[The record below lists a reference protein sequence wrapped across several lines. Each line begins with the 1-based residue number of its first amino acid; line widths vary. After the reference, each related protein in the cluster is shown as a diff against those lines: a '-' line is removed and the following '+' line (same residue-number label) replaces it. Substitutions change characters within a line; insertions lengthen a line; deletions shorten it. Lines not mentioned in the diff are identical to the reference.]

1 MSKKNKG
8 AKPQSKSANKAAN
21 ATPQVEAPTVETKKE
36 EKVEEPKVEEVQ
48 TPANPMSEF
57 TEQVKKATARGL
69 DSNRTVDLLSLSH
82 SYFHDAD
89 AAVERYGI
97 KKEVAET
104 MDKCTAIGV
113 ITMFAQEVALADTPW
128 SRTMRPAVLESMA
141 EVAKEIGV
149 TINLKSLPAPDKD
162 GNVTI
167 TQENVKVS
175 AETKKK
181 LKEEKELLEEKPEL
195 DVDKIENKMQ
205 LRKSLLIFLSER
217 KDYLEN
223 IQKAISLYAAYL
235 EKEKADATKG
245 LSRIQLLHNLIE
257 FVGEAPIV
265 MNGIGSFLYTVTAAT
280 KSPVPAF
287 CHLKN
292 TVTDRTTGNCEYENQ
307 FIADVVRELVIWKA
321 NIYKAKNEQSIE
333 AVKKNLEVLKK
344 DSKKNEKA
352 IKDQEE
358 RLETL
363 ENGFNVF
370 DRTISYVIEPSAEP
384 IESFLEKR
392 AEKDQV
398 AMKMFKSL
406 TESLYRGNSL
416 KGVKTDSLLAN
427 MKMQAGV
434 ITNLFRDPQMQFVN
448 YKESEIPELQFMAEG
463 EAEEPKE
470 EPKEAPKEE
479 PKEESKEES
488 KTEGE
493 PEKTEES
500 KN

>member
-8 AKPQSKSANKAAN
+8 AKAQTKSANKAAN
-21 ATPQVEAPTVETKKE
+21 AAPQVEAPTVETKKE
-36 EKVEEPKVEEVQ
+36 EKVEEPKVEEVK

-57 TEQVKKATARGL
+57 TEEVKKATARGL
-69 DSNRTVDLLSLSH
+69 DPNRTVDLLSLSH
-82 SYFHDAD
+82 SYFHDPD
-89 AAVERYGI
+89 AAAERYGI
-97 KKEVAET
+97 KKEVAIT

-113 ITMFAQEVALADTPW
+113 MTMFAQEVALADTPW
-128 SRTMRPAVLESMA
+128 SRTMRPAVLENMA
-141 EVAKEIGV
+141 EVAKEIGI
-149 TINLKSLPAPDKD
+149 TINLKSLPAPDKN

-195 DVDKIENKMQ
+195 DVNKIENKMQ

-217 KDYLEN
+217 KDYLNN

-245 LSRIQLLHNLIE
+245 MSRIQLLHNLIE
-257 FVGEAPIV
+257 LVGDAPIV
-265 MNGIGSFLYTVTAAT
+265 MNGIGSFLYTVTVAT
-280 KSPVPAF
+280 KSPVSAF

-292 TVTDRTTGNCEYENQ
+292 TVTDRTTGNCEYDNQ

-321 NIYKAKNEQSIE
+321 NIYRDDNKKSIE

-344 DSKKNEKA
+344 EPKKNEKA

-363 ENGFNVF
+363 KGNDKIF
-370 DRTISYVIEPSAEP
+370 DEKVSYVTEPSADP
-384 IESFLEKR
+384 IESFLQKR

-398 AMKMFKSL
+398 AMKMFRSL
-406 TESLYRGNSL
+406 SESLYRGTDL

-434 ITNLFRDPQMQFVN
+434 ITNMFRDPNMQFVN
-448 YKESEIPELQFMAEG
+448 YKESEIPELQFIKEG
-463 EAEEPKE
+463 ETEEPKE

-479 PKEESKEES
+479 SKEEP

-493 PEKTEES
+493 PEKIEEKS

>member
-8 AKPQSKSANKAAN
+8 GRPQSKPANKAAN
-21 ATPQVEAPTVETKKE
+21 AAPQVEAPTVETKKE

-57 TEQVKKATARGL
+57 TEEVKKATARGL
-69 DSNRTVDLLSLSH
+69 DPNRTVDLLNLSH
-82 SYFHDAD
+82 SYFHDPD
-89 AAVERYGI
+89 AAAERYGI
-97 KKEVAET
+97 KREVAVK
-104 MDKCTAIGV
+104 MDQCTAIGV
-113 ITMFAQEVALADTPW
+113 MTMFAQEVALADTPW

-195 DVDKIENKMQ
+195 DVNKIENKMQ

-217 KDYLEN
+217 KDYLNN

-245 LSRIQLLHNLIE
+245 MSRIQLLHNLIE
-257 FVGEAPIV
+257 LVGEAPIV
-265 MNGIGSFLYTVTAAT
+265 MNGIGSFLYTVTATT

-292 TVTDRTTGNCEYENQ
+292 TVTDRTTGNCEYDNH
-307 FIADVVRELVIWKA
+307 FIADVVREIVIWKA
-321 NIYKAKNEQSIE
+321 NLKKAENEKSIE

-358 RLETL
+358 RIETL
-363 ENGFNVF
+363 ENNSKVF
-370 DRTISYVIEPSAEP
+370 DVTISYVTEPSADA
-384 IESFLEKR
+384 IESFMEKR
-392 AEKDQV
+392 AEKDPV
-398 AMKMFKSL
+398 AIKMFRSL
-406 TESLYRGNSL
+406 SESLYRGTDL

-434 ITNLFRDPQMQFVN
+434 ITNMFRDPNMQFVN
-448 YKESEIPELQFMAEG
+448 YKESEIPELQFMKDG
-463 EAEEPKE
+463 ETEEPKEKPKE

-479 PKEESKEES
+479 PK
-488 KTEGE
+488 TEGE

>member
-8 AKPQSKSANKAAN
+8 GKPQSKSANKAAN
-21 ATPQVEAPTVETKKE
+21 AAPQVEAPTVETKKE

-57 TEQVKKATARGL
+57 TEEVKKATARGL
-69 DSNRTVDLLSLSH
+69 DPNRTVDLLNLSH
-82 SYFHDAD
+82 SYFHDPD
-89 AAVERYGI
+89 AAAERYGI
-97 KKEVAET
+97 KREVAVK
-104 MDKCTAIGV
+104 MDQCTAIGV
-113 ITMFAQEVALADTPW
+113 MTMFAQEVALADTPW

-141 EVAKEIGV
+141 EVAKEIGI

-181 LKEEKELLEEKPEL
+181 LKEEKELLEEQPEL
-195 DVDKIENKMQ
+195 DIDKIENRDQ
-205 LRKSLLIFLSER
+205 LKKSIIILLTER
-217 KDYLEN
+217 KDYLSN

-245 LSRIQLLHNLIE
+245 MSRIQLLHNLIE
-257 FVGEAPIV
+257 FVETAPIV
-265 MNGIGSFLYTVTAAT
+265 MNGIGSFLYSVTATT
-280 KSPVPAF
+280 KSPVSAF

-292 TVTDRTTGNCEYENQ
+292 TVTDRATGKCDYDNQ
-307 FIADVVRELVIWKA
+307 FIADVVREIVIWKA
-321 NIYKAKNEQSIE
+321 NIKKAENDKSIE

-344 DSKKNEKA
+344 DAKKNEKA

-358 RLETL
+358 RIEILK
-363 ENGFNVF
+363 NNSKVF
-370 DRTISYVIEPSAEP
+370 DTTISYVTEPSADV

-392 AEKDQV
+392 AEKDQT
-398 AMKMFKSL
+398 AIRIFRSL
-406 TESLYRGNSL
+406 SESLYRGIDL
-416 KGVKTDSLLAN
+416 KGVKMDSLLAN

-434 ITNLFRDPQMQFVN
+434 ITNLFRDSHMQFVN
-448 YKESEIPELQFMAEG
+448 YKESEIPELRFMKEG
-463 EAEEPKE
+463 EAEETKEEPKE

-479 PKEESKEES
+479 PKKED
-488 KTEGE
+488 E

>member
-8 AKPQSKSANKAAN
+8 GKPQSKPANKAAN
-21 ATPQVEAPTVETKKE
+21 AAPQVEAPTMETKKE
-36 EKVEEPKVEEVQ
+36 EKIEESKVEEIQ

-57 TEQVKKATARGL
+57 TEEVKKATARGL
-69 DSNRTVDLLSLSH
+69 DPNRTVDLLSLSH
-82 SYFHDAD
+82 SYFHDPD
-89 AAVERYGI
+89 AAAERYGI
-97 KKEVAET
+97 KREVAVK
-104 MDKCTAIGV
+104 MDQCTAIGV
-113 ITMFAQEVALADTPW
+113 MTMFAQEVALADTPW

-181 LKEEKELLEEKPEL
+181 LKEEKELLEENPEL
-195 DVDKIENKMQ
+195 DVNKIENKMQ

-217 KDYLEN
+217 KDYLE
-223 IQKAISLYAAYL
+223 
-235 EKEKADATKG
+235 KEKADATKG
-245 LSRIQLLHNLIE
+245 MSRIQLLHNLIE
-257 FVGEAPIV
+257 LVGEAPIV
-265 MNGIGSFLYTVTAAT
+265 MNGIGSFLYTVTATT

-292 TVTDRTTGNCEYENQ
+292 TVTDRTTGNCEYDNH

-321 NIYKAKNEQSIE
+321 NIYKADKEKSIE

-363 ENGFNVF
+363 KDSFRVF
-370 DRTISYVIEPSAEP
+370 DATISCVTEPSADP
-384 IESFLEKR
+384 IESFMEKR

-406 TESLYRGNSL
+406 TESIYRGTNL

-434 ITNLFRDPQMQFVN
+434 ITNMFRDPNMQFVN
-448 YKESEIPELQFMAEG
+448 YKESEIPELQFMKEG
-463 EAEEPKE
+463 ETEEPKE
-470 EPKEAPKEE
+470 EPKKEPKEALKEE
-479 PKEESKEES
+479 PKKED
-488 KTEGE
+488 E
-493 PEKTEES
+493 PEETEES

>member
-8 AKPQSKSANKAAN
+8 GKPQSKPANKDAKAA
-21 ATPQVEAPTVETKKE
+21 PQVEAPTVETKKE
-36 EKVEEPKVEEVQ
+36 EKVEVLKVEEVQ

-57 TEQVKKATARGL
+57 TEAVKKATVRGL
-69 DSNRTVDLLSLSH
+69 DPNRTVDLLNLSH
-82 SYFHDAD
+82 SYFHDPD
-89 AAVERYGI
+89 AAAERYGI
-97 KKEVAET
+97 KREVAVK
-104 MDKCTAIGV
+104 MDQCTAIGV
-113 ITMFAQEVALADTPW
+113 MTMFAQEVALADTPW

-167 TQENVKVS
+167 TQEDVKVS

-181 LKEEKELLEEKPEL
+181 LKEEKELLEGKPEL
-195 DVDKIENKMQ
+195 DVNKIENKMQ

-245 LSRIQLLHNLIE
+245 MSRIQLLHNLIE
-257 FVGEAPIV
+257 LVGDAPIV
-265 MNGIGSFLYTVTAAT
+265 MNGIGSFLYTVTVAT

-292 TVTDRTTGNCEYENQ
+292 TVTDRTTGNCEYDNQ

-321 NIYKAKNEQSIE
+321 NIYRADNKKSIE

-344 DSKKNEKA
+344 EPKKNEKA

-363 ENGFNVF
+363 KGNDKIF
-370 DRTISYVIEPSAEP
+370 DEKISYVTEPSSDP
-384 IESFLEKR
+384 IESFLQKR

-406 TESLYRGNSL
+406 TESLYRGTSL

-434 ITNLFRDPQMQFVN
+434 ITNMFRDPNMQFVN
-448 YKESEIPELQFMAEG
+448 YKESEIPELQFMQEG

-479 PKEESKEES
+479 SNEEP

-493 PEKTEES
+493 S

>member
-1 MSKKNKG
+1 MSKKNNPINKR
-8 AKPQSKSANKAAN
+8 AKQANKAAN
-21 ATPQVEAPTVETKKE
+21 AAPQVEAPIVETKKE

-48 TPANPMSEF
+48 TPSNTVSEF

-69 DSNRTVDLLSLSH
+69 DPNRTVDLLSLSH

-89 AAVERYGI
+89 AAAERYGI

-104 MDKCTAIGV
+104 MDRCTAIGV
-113 ITMFAQEVALADTPW
+113 MTMFAQEVALADTPW
-128 SRTMRPAVLESMA
+128 SRTMRPAVLENMA

-162 GNVTI
+162 GKVTI

-181 LKEEKELLEEKPEL
+181 LKEEKELLEEQPEL
-195 DVDKIENKMQ
+195 DVNKIENKMQ

-235 EKEKADATKG
+235 EKVKANATKG
-245 LSRIQLLHNLIE
+245 MTRIQLLHELIE
-257 FVGEAPIV
+257 LVGEAPLV
-265 MNGIGSFLYTVTAAT
+265 MNGIGSFLYTITST
-280 KSPVPAF
+280 SKSPVSAF

-292 TVTDRTTGNCEYENQ
+292 TVTDRKTGKCDYDDQ
-307 FIADVVRELVIWKA
+307 FIADVVREIVIWKA
-321 NIYKAKNEQSIE
+321 NLKKEETKKSIE
-333 AVKKNLEVLKK
+333 AVEKNLEVLKK
-344 DSKKNEKA
+344 DSKKNEEA

-363 ENGFNVF
+363 KHNLDVF
-370 DRTISYVIEPSAEP
+370 DVTIKYVTEPTEEVV
-384 IESFLEKR
+384 ESFLDKCK
-392 AEKDQV
+392 EKDNT
-398 AMKMFKSL
+398 AMKIFRSL
-406 TESLYRGNSL
+406 RESLYRGVDL
-416 KGVKTDSLLAN
+416 HGVKQDSLLNN

-434 ITNLFRDPQMQFVN
+434 ITNLFRSPLSQMIN
-448 YKESEIPELQFMAEG
+448 YKPSEIPELQFMSKEELEALEKKEAEVKE
-463 EAEEPKE
+463 EAKAKEEEPKE
-470 EPKEAPKEE
+470 
-479 PKEESKEES
+479 
-488 KTEGE
+488 
-493 PEKTEES
+493 TEEKS

>member
-8 AKPQSKSANKAAN
+8 GKPQSKPANNAAKAA
-21 ATPQVEAPTVETKKE
+21 PQVEAPKVETKKE
-36 EKVEEPKVEEVQ
+36 EMVEESKVEEVQ

-57 TEQVKKATARGL
+57 TEEVKKATARGL
-69 DSNRTVDLLSLSH
+69 DPNRVVDLLNLSH
-82 SYFHDAD
+82 SYFHDPD
-89 AAVERYGI
+89 AAATRYGI
-97 KKEVAET
+97 KREVAET
-104 MDKCTAIGV
+104 MDHCTAIGV
-113 ITMFAQEVALADTPW
+113 MTMFAQEVALADTPW
-128 SRTMRPAVLESMA
+128 SRTMRPAVLENMA

-149 TINLKSLPAPDKD
+149 TINLKSLPAPDKN

-181 LKEEKELLEEKPEL
+181 LKEEKELLEEQPEL
-195 DVDKIENKMQ
+195 DVNKIENKMQ

-217 KDYLEN
+217 KDYLNN

-245 LSRIQLLHNLIE
+245 MSRIQLLHSLIE
-257 FVGEAPIV
+257 LVGEAPIV
-265 MNGIGSFLYTVTAAT
+265 MNGIGSFLYTVTATT
-280 KSPVPAF
+280 KSPVSAF

-292 TVTDRTTGNCEYENQ
+292 TVTDRTTGNCEYDNQ

-321 NIYKAKNEQSIE
+321 NIYRAEKEKSIE
-333 AVKKNLEVLKK
+333 AVKKNIEVLKK

-358 RLETL
+358 RLEIL
-363 ENGFNVF
+363 KDGFRVF
-370 DRTISYVIEPSAEP
+370 DATISCVTEPSADP

-392 AEKDQV
+392 VEKDQV
-398 AMKMFKSL
+398 AMKMFRSL
-406 TESLYRGNSL
+406 SESLYRGTDL
-416 KGVKTDSLLAN
+416 KGVKMDSLLAN

-434 ITNLFRDPQMQFVN
+434 ITNMFRDPHMQFVN
-448 YKESEIPELQFMAEG
+448 YKESEIPELQFMKEG
-463 EAEEPKE
+463 EAE

-479 PKEESKEES
+479 PKKEDAPEKKEES
-488 KTEGE
+488 K
-493 PEKTEES
+493 
-500 KN
+500 N